1 MERLRDLVTILY
13 QPRETMR
20 RILDRPDR
28 WSLQIVFL
36 AFVCAS
42 VNDVDVRHFTDA
54 ELGILP
60 GLHLF
65 PGLAALTLAIIAGGF
80 SWIGTLFILSW
91 IATVIGRQMGGEGNA
106 RDVRAALAWSM
117 VPIVWSPI
125 YRLPL
130 VLLGIGANINPEAN
144 GRKEVLNFISRG
156 GCSLLV
162 LFLGFQLLFA
172 IASVVLAS
180 FTVAEAERFSTQK
193 GFLNVA
199 ITIALPLML
208 LFAAIFTLGR

>member
-1 MERLRDLVTILY
+1 MERLKDLVTILY

-42 VNDVDVRHFTDA
+42 VNDIDARHLVGFVP
-54 ELGILP
+54 GIHLLP
-60 GLHLF
+60 A
-65 PGLAALTLAIIAGGF
+65 LASFALAIIIGGF
-80 SWIGTLFILSW
+80 LWIGTLFILSW
-91 IATVIGRQMGGEGNA
+91 IATLIGRHMGGDGNA
-106 RDVRAALAWSM
+106 RDTRAALAWAM

-130 VLLGIGANINPEAN
+130 GFLGMGADINPNTN
-144 GRKEVLNFISRG
+144 GRQEVLNFVSRG
-156 GCSLLV
+156 GCSILI
-162 LFLGFQLLFA
+162 LFFGFQLLFA
-172 IASVVLAS
+172 IGCVVLAS
-180 FTVAEAERFSTQK
+180 FTVAEAQRFSTQK

-199 ITIALPLML
+199 ITIALPVALIA
-208 LFAAIFTLGR
+208 AAIFTMGH

>member
-1 MERLRDLVTILY
+1 MERLKDLVTILY
-13 QPRETMR
+13 RPRETMR

-42 VNDVDVRHFTDA
+42 VNDIDIRHFTR
-54 ELGILP
+54 ILP
-60 GLHLF
+60 GIHLM
-65 PGLAALTLAIIAGGF
+65 PGLAALALAIIIGGF
-80 SWIGTLFILSW
+80 LWIATLFILSW

-106 RDVRAALAWSM
+106 RDVRAALAWAM

-130 VLLGIGANINPEAN
+130 VLLGIGANINPNAN
-144 GRKEVLNFISRG
+144 ARQEVLNFVSRG
-156 GCSLLV
+156 GCSMLV
-162 LFLGFQLLFA
+162 LFFGFQLLFA
-172 IASVVLAS
+172 IACVVLAS
-180 FTVAEAERFSTQK
+180 FTVAEAERFSAQK

-208 LFAAIFTLGR
+208 LAAAMFTLGR

>member
-1 MERLRDLVTILY
+1 MERLKDLVTILY

-42 VNDVDVRHFTDA
+42 VNDIDVRHFT
-54 ELGILP
+54 GILP
-60 GLHLF
+60 GIHLM
-65 PGLAALTLAIIAGGF
+65 PGLAALALAIIVGGF
-80 SWIGTLFILSW
+80 TWIGTLFILSW
-91 IATVIGRQMGGEGNA
+91 IATLIGRQMGGEGNA
-106 RDVRAALAWSM
+106 RDVRAALAWAM

-130 VLLGIGANINPEAN
+130 VLLGIGANINPNAN
-144 GRKEVLNFISRG
+144 GRQEVLNFVSRG
-156 GCSLLV
+156 GCSMLV
-162 LFLGFQLLFA
+162 LFFGFQLLFA
-172 IASVVLAS
+172 IGCVVLAS
-180 FTVAEAERFSTQK
+180 FTIAEAQRFSTQK

-199 ITIALPLML
+199 ITIALPVML
-208 LFAAIFTLGR
+208 LAAAIFTMRR

>member
-1 MERLRDLVTILY
+1 MDRLKDLVTILY
-13 QPRETMR
+13 RPRETMR

-42 VNDVDVRHFTDA
+42 VNGIDVRHFA
-54 ELGILP
+54 AVWPGIRLLP
-60 GLHLF
+60 GLML
-65 PGLAALTLAIIAGGF
+65 LALSIIAGGF
-80 SWIGTLFILSW
+80 LWIVMLFILSW
-91 IATVIGRQMGGEGNA
+91 ITTVIGRYMGGEGNA
-106 RDVRAALAWSM
+106 RDVRAALAWAM

-144 GRKEVLNFISRG
+144 GRQEVLNFISRG

-162 LFLGFQLLFA
+162 LFLGFQLLFG
-172 IASVVLAS
+172 IACLVYAS
-180 FTVAEAERFSTQK
+180 FTLGEAQRFSTQR
-193 GFLNVA
+193 GFLNAVM
-199 ITIALPLML
+199 TVALPIMVIA
-208 LFAAIFTLGR
+208 AAIFTLRR

>member
-1 MERLRDLVTILY
+1 MDRLEDLVTILY
-13 QPRETMR
+13 RPRETMR

-42 VNDVDVRHFTDA
+42 VNDIDARHLA
-54 ELGILP
+54 GIYP
-60 GLHLF
+60 GIHLL
-65 PGLAALTLAIIAGGF
+65 PGLAALALAIILGGF
-80 SWIGTLFILSW
+80 LWIVTLFILSG
-91 IATVIGRQMGGEGNA
+91 IATIIGRYMGGQAKA
-106 RDVRAALAWSM
+106 RDVRAALAWAM
-117 VPIVWSPI
+117 VPIVWSPV

-144 GRKEVLNFISRG
+144 GRQEVLNFISRG

-162 LFLGFQLLFA
+162 LFFGFQLLFA
-172 IASVVLAS
+172 IGCVVLAS
-180 FTVAEAERFSTQK
+180 FTVAEAEGFSTQK
-193 GFLNVA
+193 GFLIAA

-208 LFAAIFTLGR
+208 IAAAIFTMRR

>member
-1 MERLRDLVTILY
+1 MERLKDLVTILY
-13 QPRETMR
+13 RPRETMR
-20 RILDRPDR
+20 QILDRPDR

-42 VNDVDVRHFTDA
+42 VNDVDVRHATA
-54 ELGILP
+54 LLP
-60 GLHLF
+60 GLRLF
-65 PGLAALTLAIIAGGF
+65 PGLALLVLAIIVGGF
-80 SWIGTLFILSW
+80 SWIVTLFILSW
-91 IATVIGRQMGGEGNA
+91 IATAIGRQMGGEGNA
-106 RDVRAALAWSM
+106 RDVRAALAWAM

-130 VLLGIGANINPEAN
+130 AILGMGADINPNAN
-144 GRKEVLNFISRG
+144 GRQELLNFVSRG

-162 LFLGFQLLFA
+162 LFIGFQLLFA

-193 GFLNVA
+193 GFVSVA
-199 ITIALPLML
+199 ITIALPLMVI
-208 LFAAIFTLGR
+208 FAAIFTLKR

>member
-1 MERLRDLVTILY
+1 MERLEDLVTILY

-42 VNDVDVRHFTDA
+42 VNDIDVRHFT
-54 ELGILP
+54 GILP
-60 GLHLF
+60 GIHLL
-65 PGLAALTLAIIAGGF
+65 PGLMLLALSIIAGGF
-80 SWIGTLFILSW
+80 LWIGTLFILSW
-91 IATVIGRQMGGEGNA
+91 IATVVGRHTGGEGNA
-106 RDVRAALAWSM
+106 RDVRAALAWAM

-130 VLLGIGANINPEAN
+130 VLLGIGANINPDAN
-144 GRKEVLNFISRG
+144 GRQEVLNFISRG

-162 LFLGFQLLFA
+162 LFFGFQLLFA
-172 IASVVLAS
+172 IACVALAS
-180 FTVAEAERFSTQK
+180 FTVAEADRFSTQK

-199 ITIALPLML
+199 ITIALPLMVL
-208 LFAAIFTLGR
+208 AAAIFTLGR

>member
-1 MERLRDLVTILY
+1 MERLKDLVTILY

-42 VNDVDVRHFTDA
+42 VNDVDVRHFT
-54 ELGILP
+54 GILP
-60 GLHLF
+60 EIHLM
-65 PGLAALTLAIIAGGF
+65 PGLAALALAIIIGGF
-80 SWIGTLFILSW
+80 AWIGTLFILSW
-91 IATVIGRQMGGEGNA
+91 IATLIGRHMGGEGNA
-106 RDVRAALAWSM
+106 RDTRAALAWAM

-130 VLLGIGANINPEAN
+130 VLLGIGANINPNAN
-144 GRKEVLNFISRG
+144 ARQEVLNFVSRG
-156 GCSLLV
+156 GCSMLV
-162 LFLGFQLLFA
+162 LFFGFQLLFA
-172 IASVVLAS
+172 IACVVLAS
-180 FTVAEAERFSTQK
+180 FTIAEAQRFSTQK
-193 GFLNVA
+193 GFVNAA

-208 LFAAIFTLGR
+208 IAAAIFTMRR